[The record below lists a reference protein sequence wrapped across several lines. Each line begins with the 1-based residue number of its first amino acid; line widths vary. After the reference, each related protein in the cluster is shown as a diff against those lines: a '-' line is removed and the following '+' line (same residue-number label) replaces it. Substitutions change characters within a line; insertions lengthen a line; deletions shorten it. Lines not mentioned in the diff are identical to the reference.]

1 MPSAIARIPPTA
13 PLRHDVVLMSL
24 PQRVLAALDWSRIPA
39 GSGAEIVRAN
49 EQRLARMVAYVRVA
63 TVPFLAVPLVEWRHL
78 TRPWIIVV
86 ALLAAA
92 AEALWFLRRVRRTG
106 DLRGDAR
113 LAFADAAFCVALMAV
128 GSRAGPPEQRNAVLT
143 ELVPV
148 SLVSP
153 VVLAFAVGLRPR
165 ACAAVL
171 LLSGTWAASV
181 WPDVSQKL
189 GSDILGFLVWYVAG
203 LAVATMLR
211 GMAAQTAAAV
221 ARARRLDLALHRE
234 GIRRSLHDGVV
245 PIFDGIALDAR
256 VGRDTRRAARR
267 GAIRARNL
275 LNTGPDP
282 GAGGG
287 FAARVFELAGTF
299 LDLGMLLFPR
309 VYVHAEPPP
318 QVAAALLR
326 AAHEALANAL
336 KYAGPDAEV
345 VLFAEATAAGVEI
358 SVRDSGAGFEPGD
371 TPRGDGYTRS
381 LPSVEAV
388 GAAWD
393 VTSAP
398 GEGTKVVLRW
408 PSP

>member
-1 MPSAIARIPPTA
+1 MALT
-13 PLRHDVVLMSL
+13 
-24 PQRVLAALDWSRIPA
+24 QRVLAALDWSRVPA
-39 GSGAEIVRAN
+39 DSDAEIVRAH

-63 TVPFLAVPLVEWRHL
+63 TVPFLAVPLMEWRHL
-78 TRPWIIVV
+78 PHPWIIVA

-92 AEALWFLRRVRRTG
+92 GEALWFLRRARRTG
-106 DLRGDAR
+106 DLRGDGL
-113 LAFADAAFCVALMAV
+113 LAFADAAFCVALMAA
-128 GSRAGPPEQRNAVLT
+128 GSRAGLPGQRNAVLT

-165 ACAAVL
+165 AAAAVL
-171 LLSGTWAASV
+171 LLSATWTASV

-189 GSDILGFLVWYVAG
+189 ASDILGFVIWYVAG

-221 ARARRLDLALHRE
+221 AHARRLDLALHRE
-234 GIRRSLHDGVV
+234 GFRRSLHDGVL
-245 PIFDGIALDAR
+245 PIFDGIALDER
-256 VGRDTRRAARR
+256 VGRATRRAARR
-267 GAIRARNL
+267 GAIRTRAL
-275 LNTGPDP
+275 LNTAGE
-282 GAGGG
+282 GGGG
-287 FAARVFELAGTF
+287 FSARVLELADTF
-299 LDLGMLLFPR
+299 LDLGLLLLPR

-318 QVAAALLR
+318 EVAGALLS

-345 VLFAEATAAGVEI
+345 VLFAEATRDGVEI
-358 SVRDSGAGFEPGD
+358 SVLDNGAGFD
-371 TPRGDGYTRS
+371 AAATPRGHGHTES
-381 LPSVEAV
+381 LPAVEAV
-388 GAAWD
+388 GAAWS

-408 PSP
+408 TSP